1 MAAWEQDVSLAGDT
15 NQILLI
21 VIYSILY
28 TTCDLVEYLVYI
40 IIIWKLPNSLIGKK
54 RELSSNSSGD
64 EVAAKKQHDESLN
77 DSMELDKDGVLCTKI
92 KVSRM
97 C

>member
-28 TTCDLVEYLVYI
+28 TTCDLVEYLVEFI
-40 IIIWKLPNSLIGKK
+40 
-54 RELSSNSSGD
+54 
-64 EVAAKKQHDESLN
+64 
-77 DSMELDKDGVLCTKI
+77 
-92 KVSRM
+92 
-97 C
+97 

>member
-77 DSMELDKDGVLCTKI
+77 DSMELDKDDVFCTKI